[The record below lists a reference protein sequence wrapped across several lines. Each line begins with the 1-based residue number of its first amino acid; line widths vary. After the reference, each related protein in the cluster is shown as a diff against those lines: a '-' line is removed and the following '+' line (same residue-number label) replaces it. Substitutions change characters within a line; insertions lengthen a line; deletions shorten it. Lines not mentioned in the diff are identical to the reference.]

1 MHPRA
6 WVTLGGLTLVVTA
19 LHGVLLISAPAFGTP
34 HGASVAD
41 SHASVPLLSPG
52 FKQPQP
58 RAWILHPELGNATP
72 TADTQETTPVAAAD
86 QDHASPE
93 PIDHT
98 PAPPPETSASEPHV
112 ADSESLDI
120 YLDRRLVTEG
130 PSPNT
135 PVMIDYP
142 ADAPTAQSYTGRLR
156 LFIDQHGVV
165 RKVQGLPPH
174 LPPPMLHAATSA
186 FLAARFSPGKLNG
199 ADVRTKIEVE
209 VSFDPGQHRC
219 LDDCE

>member
-1 MHPRA
+1 MQPRA
-6 WVTLGGLTLVVTA
+6 WVTLAGLALVVTA
-19 LHGVLLISAPAFGTP
+19 LHGVLLMSAPAFGAAN
-34 HGASVAD
+34 GAPVAV
-41 SHASVPLLSPG
+41 SHASVAPHAPG
-52 FKQPQP
+52 FKQP
-58 RAWILHPELGNATP
+58 RAWILQPEHGNATP
-72 TADTQETTPVAAAD
+72 TADTQEPSPVATAV

-98 PAPPPETSASEPHV
+98 PAPSPEASASEPHI
-112 ADSESLDI
+112 ADRESLDI

-135 PVMIDYP
+135 PVVIDYP

-174 LPPPMLHAATSA
+174 LPPPMLQAATSA
-186 FLAARFSPGKLNG
+186 FLATRFSPGTLNG